1 MELRIPRENANDDQV
16 IVTRINFSSGDKVSE
31 GDIILEFETS
41 KAVAEFVAPASGIIE
56 LLDIE
61 EGAEIQVDSII
72 GAIRHPEGQSPS
84 FTTPVNTKEQQKS
97 PALIP
102 SQEGSA
108 GVVSDAAAALL
119 NTGETIKT
127 DSYWV
132 TSADLLNGRSG
143 KAPKQSQPGVSKKS
157 RSIDQASSPTSGL
170 GFSSRPGTNRKKLE
184 TKSLSYT
191 SSYFNSTLGVPINL
205 KSRRVTDHFFD
216 NSILDLV
223 LYECGQLLSNEF
235 NDLNSFYLGENTVGL
250 YEEVHGG
257 FAVDTGGNL
266 TVVRVDNL
274 SNLQELSKSIIEK
287 VSRFEDGEIK
297 AEDVAPATF
306 TVSDLSSG
314 STEFILPLI
323 NGEQTFILGIVRAE
337 SGYKI
342 FGTFDHRVTEGRR
355 FSDFLATLKT
365 RIEAFELPQT
375 SVVNICCATCLK
387 SLEEE
392 RSLGNRGLIQIFT
405 GNGAEFICRSC
416 YDGW

>member
-16 IVTRINFSSGDKVSE
+16 IVTRINFSSGDNVSE

-41 KAVAEFVAPASGIIE
+41 KAAAEFIAPTSGIIE
-56 LLDIE
+56 LFDIE
-61 EGAEIQVDSII
+61 EGAEVEVDSII
-72 GAIRHPEGQSPS
+72 GAIRHPEHQSAAA
-84 FTTPVNTKEQQKS
+84 TTPENTNEQQKS

-102 SQEGSA
+102 TPDVPT
-108 GVVSDAAAALL
+108 GVVSDAAAALI

-132 TSADLLNGRSG
+132 TSADLVGGRSDRALQ
-143 KAPKQSQPGVSKKS
+143 KSPSGVSKKS
-157 RSIDQASSPTSGL
+157 RSMDTAPSPTSGL
-170 GFSSRPGTNRKKLE
+170 SFSSRPGTNRKKLE

-191 SSYFNSTLGVPINL
+191 SSYLNSTLGVPISL

-216 NSILDLV
+216 QSILDLV
-223 LYECGQLLSNEF
+223 LYECGQLLSSEF
-235 NDLNSFYLGENTVGL
+235 NDLNSFYLGDNTIGI
-250 YEEVHGG
+250 YEEVYGG

-274 SNLQELSKSIIEK
+274 SNLQELSESIIEK
-287 VSRFEDGEIK
+287 VSRFEDGKIK

-314 STEFILPLI
+314 STEFMLPLI
-323 NGEQTFILGIVRAE
+323 NGEQAFILGIVRAE

-355 FSDFLATLKT
+355 FSGFLSTLKT
-365 RIEAFELPQT
+365 RIEAFELPQP
-375 SVVNICCATCLK
+375 SVTNICCSSCLK

-405 GNGAEFICRSC
+405 ENGPELICRNC